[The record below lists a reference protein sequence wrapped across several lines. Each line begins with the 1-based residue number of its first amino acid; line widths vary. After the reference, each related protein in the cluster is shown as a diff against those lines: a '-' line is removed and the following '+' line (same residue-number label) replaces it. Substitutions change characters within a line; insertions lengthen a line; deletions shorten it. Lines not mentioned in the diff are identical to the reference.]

1 MFKPAAMISTL
12 SLALVLGAGS
22 AAEAARASE
31 NQAAVAQAQ
40 AVDKQ
45 PIDPA
50 PSVDERIESAL
61 RTRLVAL
68 GLTPAEADIRIAAL
82 TPGDLQKLAQ
92 NPEQVAMAGI
102 KDTTLILIAVI
113 LVVPS
118 LILLLMI

>member
-1 MFKPAAMISTL
+1 MFKSAAMISAL
-12 SLALVLGAGS
+12 SLALVFGTGT
-22 AAEAARASE
+22 AEASE
-31 NQAAVAQAQ
+31 QQVQVGRSEDGDKPSTGLAQEADQ
-40 AVDKQ
+40 RV
-45 PIDPA
+45 
-50 PSVDERIESAL
+50 ESAL
-61 RTRLVAL
+61 KTRLMAL
-68 GLTPAEADIRIAAL
+68 GLTSTEAEARIAAL